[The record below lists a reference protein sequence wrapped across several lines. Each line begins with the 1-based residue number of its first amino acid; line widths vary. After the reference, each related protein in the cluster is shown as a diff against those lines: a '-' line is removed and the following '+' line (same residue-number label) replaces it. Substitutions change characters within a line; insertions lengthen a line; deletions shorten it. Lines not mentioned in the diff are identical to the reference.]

1 MIRGMRFTKKIFM
14 KRFRVR
20 YDMIENFVSEGG
32 VFLTLCNSNTR
43 LRYPSMNTV
52 ENHVQYMAVTVV

>member
-1 MIRGMRFTKKIFM
+1 M

-20 YDMIENFVSEGG
+20 YNVIENFVSEGG
-32 VFLTLCNSNTR
+32 VFLTLWNSNTR

-52 ENHVQYMAVTVV
+52 KNHVQYMAVTVV